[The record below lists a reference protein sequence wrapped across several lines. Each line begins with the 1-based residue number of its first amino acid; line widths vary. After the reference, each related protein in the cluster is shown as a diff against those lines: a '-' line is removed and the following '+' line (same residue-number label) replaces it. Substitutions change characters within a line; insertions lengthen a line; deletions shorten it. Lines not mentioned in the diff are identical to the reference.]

1 MLLTPMSPQNGEM
14 METAQRGVAVD
25 RAQGS
30 PRALPLGGLL
40 GRRTGVA
47 HETRGPLRPL
57 RLLRGPQF
65 AGAGRGETGGREVID
80 VDADPPHA
88 SAAGSSI
95 KRLRIAARRTGEVAS
110 VLGKRKAAGPA
121 RIVGAAARRQF
132 PAASELGQWVR
143 ERLQTGEWD
152 AWLCSL
158 RACLP
163 RAPPGL
169 LERRLLQFLEWGSE
183 AARDLRQPDFLRVLA
198 VALSSFS
205 PEVWEPL
212 LHDSTSPKLLMQRI
226 REEVLAQ
233 DLGLVGRVHIP
244 RGVWDRCVPDSFAD
258 LAGRQ
263 FSGLLPP
270 SDEAVVM
277 MRALRGQ
284 GLLFP
289 LPPGSL
295 GPNGGVFAIPKTEE
309 KCSLIVNLVPLNEEM
324 RSRPEKFSLPSVE
337 VLALLAQV
345 AQQGSSFFLPSFY
358 ARARC
363 MRPVWDVLSLPGGG
377 G

>member
-1 MLLTPMSPQNGEM
+1 M
-14 METAQRGVAVD
+14 R
-25 RAQGS
+25 
-30 PRALPLGGLL
+30 LP
-40 GRRTGVA
+40 
-47 HETRGPLRPL
+47 E
-57 RLLRGPQF
+57 
-65 AGAGRGETGGREVID
+65 
-80 VDADPPHA
+80 
-88 SAAGSSI
+88 
-95 KRLRIAARRTGEVAS
+95 
-110 VLGKRKAAGPA
+110 
-121 RIVGAAARRQF
+121 RQF

-205 PEVWEPL
+205 PEVWESL

-226 REEVLAQ
+226 REEVLARG
-233 DLGLVGRVHIP
+233 LGLVGRVDIP
-244 RGVWDRCVPDSFAD
+244 HEVWDTCVPDSFAD

-263 FSGLLPP
+263 FSGIVPP

-289 LPPGSL
+289 LPPGSP

-309 KCSLIVNLVPLNEEM
+309 KFSLIVNLVPLNEEM
-324 RSRPEKFSLPSVE
+324 RSRPEKFSLPCVE

-345 AQQGSSFFLPSFY
+345 AQQGSSFFLPSFS

-363 MRPVWDVLSLPGGG
+363 MRPVWDILSLPGGG
-377 G
+377 GMSFACATST

>member
-1 MLLTPMSPQNGEM
+1 M
-14 METAQRGVAVD
+14 R
-25 RAQGS
+25 
-30 PRALPLGGLL
+30 LPE
-40 GRRTGVA
+40 RR
-47 HETRGPLRPL
+47 
-57 RLLRGPQF
+57 
-65 AGAGRGETGGREVID
+65 
-80 VDADPPHA
+80 
-88 SAAGSSI
+88 
-95 KRLRIAARRTGEVAS
+95 
-110 VLGKRKAAGPA
+110 
-121 RIVGAAARRQF
+121 F

-152 AWLCSL
+152 DWLCSL

-169 LERRLLQFLEWGSE
+169 LERRLLQFLEWGHE
-183 AARDLRQPDFLRVLA
+183 AAWDLRQPDFLRVLA

-205 PEVWEPL
+205 PEVWESL
-212 LHDSTSPKLLMQRI
+212 LHNSTSPKLLMQRI
-226 REEVLAQ
+226 REEVLVRG
-233 DLGLVGRVHIP
+233 LGVLGRVDIP
-244 RGVWDRCVPDSFAD
+244 REVWDSCVPDCFAD

-263 FSGLLPP
+263 FFGIVPP
-270 SDEAVVM
+270 SDEAVFI

-289 LPPGSL
+289 LPPGSP

-363 MRPVWDVLSLPGGG
+363 LRPCGTFCPCRGGG
-377 G
+377 GGRALHVPHRPEQLFLVTTVATQVLGGLSRLGWRGGGVGFPVFALRMEVQPPLVPARVRGTDGRRGAIGGAGFNLLG

>member
-1 MLLTPMSPQNGEM
+1 M
-14 METAQRGVAVD
+14 R
-25 RAQGS
+25 
-30 PRALPLGGLL
+30 LPE
-40 GRRTGVA
+40 RR
-47 HETRGPLRPL
+47 
-57 RLLRGPQF
+57 
-65 AGAGRGETGGREVID
+65 
-80 VDADPPHA
+80 
-88 SAAGSSI
+88 
-95 KRLRIAARRTGEVAS
+95 
-110 VLGKRKAAGPA
+110 
-121 RIVGAAARRQF
+121 F

-169 LERRLLQFLEWGSE
+169 LERRLLQFLEWGRE

-205 PEVWEPL
+205 PDVWESL
-212 LHDSTSPKLLMQRI
+212 LHDSTSPKLLMQHI
-226 REEVLAQ
+226 REEVLARG
-233 DLGLVGRVHIP
+233 LGVVGRVDIP
-244 RGVWDRCVPDSFAD
+244 REVWDSCVPGCFAD

-263 FSGLLPP
+263 FSGIVPP

-289 LPPGSL
+289 LPPGSP

-363 MRPVWDVLSLPGGG
+363 LRPVWDVLRLGLIRLPLLRVPRRAPSPRSIFYFST
-377 G
+377 

>member
-1 MLLTPMSPQNGEM
+1 MRTP
-14 METAQRGVAVD
+14 R
-25 RAQGS
+25 
-30 PRALPLGGLL
+30 LPLQPAPPSGGCASRPAERVRSRPSWAS
-40 GRRTGVA
+40 GRPQA
-47 HETRGPLRPL
+47 RPGL
-57 RLLRGPQF
+57 WVRLP
-65 AGAGRGETGGREVID
+65 E
-80 VDADPPHA
+80 
-88 SAAGSSI
+88 
-95 KRLRIAARRTGEVAS
+95 RR
-110 VLGKRKAAGPA
+110 
-121 RIVGAAARRQF
+121 F

-143 ERLQTGEWD
+143 ERLRTGEWD
-152 AWLCSL
+152 DWLCSL

-169 LERRLLQFLEWGSE
+169 LERRLLQFLEWGRE
-183 AARDLRQPDFLRVLA
+183 AARDLRQQDFLRVLA

-205 PEVWEPL
+205 PDVWESL

-226 REEVLAQ
+226 REEVLERG
-233 DLGLVGRVHIP
+233 LGVVGRVDIP
-244 RGVWDRCVPDSFAD
+244 REIWDSCVPDCFAD

-263 FSGLLPP
+263 SSGIVPP

-289 LPPGSL
+289 LPPGSP
-295 GPNGGVFAIPKTEE
+295 GPNGGVFADPKTEE

-363 MRPVWDVLSLPGGG
+363 LRPVWDVLSLPGG
-377 G
+377 